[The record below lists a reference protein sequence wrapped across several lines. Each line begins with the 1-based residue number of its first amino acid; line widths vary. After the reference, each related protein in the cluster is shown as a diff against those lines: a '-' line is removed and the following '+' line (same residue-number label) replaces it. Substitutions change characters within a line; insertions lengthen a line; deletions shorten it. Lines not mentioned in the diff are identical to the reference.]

1 MDPCCDGLLQYLT
14 THLFSVPVKHHFQ
27 STKPVDGKLVEV
39 GQRCFGKGSLCT
51 PTEVSHQGIG
61 DHDLHFSA
69 IGQLTDN
76 IACKY
81 GGC

>member
-27 STKPVDGKLVEV
+27 SIKPVDGKLVEV

>member
-1 MDPCCDGLLQYLT
+1 M
-14 THLFSVPVKHHFQ
+14 
-27 STKPVDGKLVEV
+27 